1 MENKKA
7 SKLSIIIVSYNSSNL
22 LEECLDSIFKYP
34 CGQNYGIIV
43 VDNNSTDGSQELVRK
58 KYPGVELITNTSNVG
73 FAAANNMAIKS
84 TDSDFILLLNSDC
97 QVYGNSLDK
106 MLGFIESI
114 TEAAVVGPKIINSD
128 GSIQYSC
135 RKFPS
140 IIDAGL
146 HSILVNIAPDNPV
159 SRKYKLVDISRE
171 KPFEVDWVSG
181 SCMLVRRQALLSTG
195 FMDENY
201 FMYVEDIDLCFQM
214 WKKSWKVFYYPHA
227 EILHHVGGSTNV
239 GKVAASVRMQKS
251 IFYFFWKNYGKSW
264 KILLIPLLVVVLGL
278 RIFLTFIKNFF
289 K

>member
-22 LEECLDSIFKYP
+22 LKECLDSIFKYP

-58 KYPGVELITNTSNVG
+58 KYPEVELITNTSNVG

-97 QVYGNSLDK
+97 RVYENSLDR
-106 MLGFIESI
+106 MLGFMESI
-114 TEAAVVGPKIINSD
+114 AEVAVVGPKIINSD

-146 HSILVNIAPDNPV
+146 HSILVTIAPDNPV
-159 SRKYKLVDISRE
+159 SRKYKLADISRE

-181 SCMLVRRQALLSTG
+181 SCMLVRRQALLQTG

-214 WKKSWKVFYYPHA
+214 WKKNWKVFYYPHA
-227 EILHHVGGSTNV
+227 EILHHVGGSTNA

-251 IFYFFWKNYGKSW
+251 IFYFFWKNYRKSW

-278 RIFLTFIKNFF
+278 RILLTFAKNFF

>member
-7 SKLSIIIVSYNSSNL
+7 LKLSIIIVSYNSSNL

-34 CGQNYGIIV
+34 CGQNYGVIV
-43 VDNNSTDGSQELVRK
+43 VDNNSSDGSQELVRK

-97 QVYGNSLDK
+97 QVYENSLDE
-106 MLGFIESI
+106 MLGFIERI

-159 SRKYKLVDISRE
+159 SRKYKLADISRE

-181 SCMLVRRQALLSTG
+181 SCMLVRRQALLRTG

-214 WKKSWKVFYYPHA
+214 WKKNWKVFYYPHA

-251 IFYFFWKNYGKSW
+251 ILYFFWKNYRKSW
-264 KILLIPLLVVVLGL
+264 KILLIPPLVVVLGL
-278 RIFLTFIKNFF
+278 RILLTFIKNFF

>member
-1 MENKKA
+1 MENKK
-7 SKLSIIIVSYNSSNL
+7 SLELSIIIVSYNSSNL

-34 CGQNYGIIV
+34 PRQNYGVIV

-58 KYPGVELITNTSNVG
+58 KYPEVELITNTSNIG
-73 FAAANNMAIKS
+73 FAAANNIAIKS
-84 TDSDFILLLNSDC
+84 TNSDFILLLNSDC
-97 QVYGNSLDK
+97 QVYKDSLDE
-106 MLGFIESI
+106 MMNFIDNT
-114 TEAAVVGPKIINSD
+114 TEAGIIGPKIINSD
-128 GSIQYSC
+128 GSMQYSC

-159 SRKYKLVDISRE
+159 SRKYKLTDINRE
-171 KPFEVDWVSG
+171 NPFTVDWVSG
-181 SCMLVRRQALLSTG
+181 SCMLIRRQALMDTG

-201 FMYVEDIDLCFQM
+201 FMYVEDIDICFQM
-214 WKKSWKVFYYPHA
+214 WKKNWKVFYYPYA
-227 EILHHVGGSTNV
+227 EILHHTGGSTNT

-251 IFYFFWKNYGKSW
+251 IFYFFRKNYRKNW
-264 KILLIPLLVVVLGL
+264 KILLIPLLVIVLGL

>member
-7 SKLSIIIVSYNSSNL
+7 LKLSIIIVSYNSSNL

-43 VDNNSTDGSQELVRK
+43 VDNNSSDGSQELVRK

-97 QVYGNSLDK
+97 QVYENSLDE
-106 MLGFIESI
+106 MLGFIERI

-159 SRKYKLVDISRE
+159 SRKYKLADISRE

-181 SCMLVRRQALLSTG
+181 SCMLVRRQALLRTG

-214 WKKSWKVFYYPHA
+214 WKKNWKVFYYPHA

-251 IFYFFWKNYGKSW
+251 ILYFFWKNYRKSW
-264 KILLIPLLVVVLGL
+264 KILLIPPLVVVLGL
-278 RIFLTFIKNFF
+278 RILLTFIKNFF